1 MKRIDIAILT
11 FSLAG
16 AGNRVQL
23 LPAGPVFRSRD
34 GRPEGLP
41 GYRIDAQI
49 AAALIARTAERQT
62 PMVIDYEH
70 QTLHA
75 EKNGQPAPAAGWF
88 KTMEWVE
95 GEGLFAID
103 VEWTP
108 RAKEMIAAGEYK
120 YISPVLAYS
129 RKTGA
134 ALEVRMA
141 AITNTPALDGM
152 EAVAAHRFLSV
163 DQLAEENRMNEML
176 KKLLAAL
183 GLQET
188 ATEADALS
196 AVTALKA
203 GADKVAGLESEVA
216 ALKAATPDP
225 EKFAPVATMKALQA
239 EVSAL
244 TAKLNGQEL
253 DGVIAD
259 ALSAGKLLPAQESWA
274 RELGGKDLASLKS
287 YLGTAPAVVPTG
299 SQTGG
304 KGAGAG
310 AADGKLSETDL
321 AVCSQL
327 GISAEDFL
335 KSRTAEAAA
344 A

>member
-11 FSLAG
+11 FALA
-16 AGNRVQL
+16 AGRRVQL
-23 LPAGPVFRSRD
+23 LPAGPLFRARD
-34 GRPEGLP
+34 GRPEKLP
-41 GYRIDAQI
+41 GYRIDAKI
-49 AAALIARTAERQT
+49 AAALIARAMERQT
-62 PMVIDYEH
+62 PLVVDYEH
-70 QTLHA
+70 QTLLT

-88 KTMEWVE
+88 RTLEWVE
-95 GEGLFAID
+95 GEGLFATD
-103 VEWTP
+103 MEWNA
-108 RAKEMIAAGEYK
+108 RALEMIAAGEYK
-120 YISPVLAYS
+120 FISPVFS
-129 RKTGA
+129 FDTRSGA
-134 ALEVRMA
+134 VLEIQMA
-141 AITNTPALDGM
+141 AITNNPALDGM
-152 EAVAAHRFLSV
+152 EAVAAHRFLSP
-163 DQLAEENRMNEML
+163 DQPVEEIRMNEML

-203 GADKVAGLESEVA
+203 GSDKVAGLESEVA

-253 DGVIAD
+253 DGVIAE
-259 ALSAGKLLPAQESWA
+259 ALTAGKLLPAQESWA

-287 YLGTAPAVVPTG
+287 YLDTAPAVVPAGTQ
-299 SQTGG
+299 SGG
-304 KGAGAG
+304 KPPASGGG
-310 AADGKLSETDL
+310 DGKLNDTEL

-327 GISAEDFL
+327 GITAEEFL
-335 KSRTAEAAA
+335 KSKAGEAAA